1 MNESY
6 LLIEESKQLKGVLKV
21 SGAKN
26 AALPLMAATILT
38 EEPCIIRNVPNL
50 LDIKHMI
57 ELLTDMG
64 KKIHQ
69 DKNTLYIEGPIK
81 NKETREDIVRRMRAS
96 VLVMGPLI
104 AKYKSGKV
112 SMPGGCSIGARP
124 IDQHLKA
131 AKRMGVDIEI
141 EQGFINLKASILN
154 PIDFTF
160 DVITVTGTENVLCML
175 STIEEES
182 ILRNV
187 AIEPEVINLV
197 EALKQMGVDINIDEE
212 NRVATIKGSK
222 YLKGFDIEVIPDRI
236 EAGTFMVLAVATNSS
251 VKIEN
256 VNVYHLKSIVDNL
269 KLAGANVDILSKDS
283 VLVSSK
289 NSVINP
295 LNIETSEYPGF
306 PTDMQAQFMS
316 LLSVAK
322 GESSIVENIFENR
335 FQHAQELAR
344 MGACITIHSK
354 TAFVKGVE
362 RLKGAEVFSTDL
374 RASAGLV
381 IAGLMAEGKSIIRN
395 IYHLDRGY
403 DHIEQKLEKIG
414 AKIKRVNA

>member
-69 DKNTLYIEGPIK
+69 DKNTLYIEGPIT

>member
-1 MNESY
+1 MNDAY
-6 LLIEESKQLKGVLKV
+6 LLIEQSKYLEGTLEV

-50 LDIKHMI
+50 LDIKNMI
-57 ELLTDMG
+57 ELLSDMG
-64 KKIHQ
+64 KRIILE
-69 DKNTLYIEGPIK
+69 NSTLYIEGPIL
-81 NKETREDIVRRMRAS
+81 NKETREDIVRKMRAS

-104 AKYKSGKV
+104 ARYKSGKV

-131 AKRMGVDIEI
+131 AKRMGVNIDI
-141 EQGFINLKASILN
+141 EQGFINLNATYLN
-154 PIDFTF
+154 PIDFRF
-160 DVITVTGTENVLCML
+160 DMITVTGTENVFCML
-175 STIEEES
+175 STVEQES
-182 ILRNV
+182 FVRNI
-187 AIEPEVINLV
+187 ALEPEVINLV
-197 EALKQMGVDINIDEE
+197 EALKQMGVFIEIDKP
-212 NRVATIKGSK
+212 NRTASIKGTR

-236 EAGTFMVLAVATNSS
+236 EAGTFMVLALATGSKIKIVNLDVNHIES
-251 VKIEN
+251 VLE
-256 VNVYHLKSIVDNL
+256 
-269 KLAGANVDILSKDS
+269 KLEIAGAKIDILSPDS
-283 VLVSSK
+283 VLVYPKSEK
-289 NSVINP
+289 INP
-295 LNIETSEYPGF
+295 LYIETLEYPGF

-316 LLSVAK
+316 LLSMAD
-322 GESSIVENIFENR
+322 GESTIVENIFENR

-354 TAFVKGVE
+354 TAYVKGVKH
-362 RLKGAEVFSTDL
+362 LKGAEVFSTDL

-381 IAGLMAEGKSIIRN
+381 VAGLMAEGKSIIRN

-414 AKIKRVNA
+414 AKIKRINP

>member
-289 NSVINP
+289 NSAINP

>member
-1 MNESY
+1 MNEAY
-6 LLIEESKQLKGVLKV
+6 LLIEESKHLKGVLEV

-38 EEPCIIRNVPNL
+38 EELCTIRNVPNL

-57 ELLTDMG
+57 ELLTNMG
-64 KKIHQ
+64 KKIYQ
-69 DKNTLYIEGPIK
+69 DKNTLYIEGPIT
-81 NKETREDIVRRMRAS
+81 NRETREDIVRRMRAS
-96 VLVMGPLI
+96 VLVMGPLM
-104 AKYKSGKV
+104 AKYKGGKV

-131 AKRMGVDIEI
+131 AKHMGVDIEI
-141 EQGFINLKASILN
+141 EQGFINLKAQKLN

-160 DVITVTGTENVLCML
+160 DLITVTGTENVLCML
-175 STIEEES
+175 STVEEES
-182 ILRNV
+182 ILRNI
-187 AIEPEVINLV
+187 ALEPEVINLV
-197 EALKQMGVDINIDEE
+197 EALRKMGVQINIDE
-212 NRVATIKGSK
+212 NTRIATIKGSK

-251 VKIEN
+251 IKITNLN
-256 VNVYHLKSIVDNL
+256 VEHLKSIIENL
-269 KLAGANVDILSKDS
+269 ELIGAKVSILSEDS
-283 VLVSSK
+283 VFVTS
-289 NSVINP
+289 NGVINP
-295 LNIETSEYPGF
+295 IDIETSEYPGF

-344 MGACITIHSK
+344 MGACIRIHSK
-354 TAFVKGVE
+354 TAIIKGVE

-381 IAGLMAEGKSIIRN
+381 IAGLMAEDKSIIRN

-414 AKIKRVNA
+414 AKIKRISP

>member
-1 MNESY
+1 MNEAY
-6 LLIEESKQLKGVLKV
+6 LVIEQSKHMEGTLEV

-50 LDIKHMI
+50 LDIKNMI
-57 ELLTDMG
+57 ELLSDMG
-64 KKIHQ
+64 KKITM
-69 DKNTLYIEGPIK
+69 DKNTLCIEGPIL
-81 NKETREDIVRRMRAS
+81 NKETREDIVRKMRAS

-131 AKRMGVDIEI
+131 AKKMGVDIEI
-141 EQGFINLKASILN
+141 EQGFINLKAKNLN
-154 PIDFTF
+154 PIDFRF
-160 DVITVTGTENVLCML
+160 DMITVTGTENVFCML
-175 STIEEES
+175 STVEDES
-182 ILRNV
+182 ILRNI
-187 AIEPEVINLV
+187 ALEPEVINLV
-197 EALKQMGVDINIDEE
+197 DALRQMGVLIEIDESE
-212 NRVATIKGSK
+212 RTAKIKGK
-222 YLKGFDIEVIPDRI
+222 KELKGFDIKVIPDRI
-236 EAGTFMVLAVATNSS
+236 EAGTFMVLALATGS
-251 VKIEN
+251 KINIVNLN
-256 VNVYHLKSIVDNL
+256 VNHIESVLE
-269 KLAGANVDILSKDS
+269 KLEIAGAKIDILSPDS
-283 VLVSSK
+283 VLVYPK
-289 NSVINP
+289 EDKINP
-295 LNIETSEYPGF
+295 LYIETLEYPGF

-316 LLSVAK
+316 LLSIAD
-322 GESSIVENIFENR
+322 GESTIVENIFENR

-354 TAFVKGVE
+354 TAYVKGVKS
-362 RLKGAEVFSTDL
+362 LKGAEVFSTDL

-414 AKIKRVNA
+414 AKIKRINS

>member
-1 MNESY
+1 MNDAY
-6 LLIEESKQLKGVLKV
+6 LLIEQSKYLKGTLEV

-57 ELLTDMG
+57 ELLRDMG
-64 KKIHQ
+64 KKIYQ
-69 DKNTLYIEGPIK
+69 EKNTLYIEGAIT

-131 AKRMGVDIEI
+131 AKSMGVNIDI
-141 EQGFINLKASILN
+141 EQGFINLKAQKLN
-154 PIDFTF
+154 PVDFTF
-160 DVITVTGTENVLCML
+160 DMITVTGTENVLCML
-175 STIEEES
+175 STVEEES
-182 ILRNV
+182 ILRNI
-187 AIEPEVINLV
+187 ALEPEVINLAQ
-197 EALKQMGVDINIDEE
+197 ALQKMGVSIDIDSEH
-212 NRVATIKGSK
+212 RTAKIKGSRD
-222 YLKGFDIEVIPDRI
+222 LKGFDIEVIPDRI
-236 EAGTFMVLAVATNSS
+236 EAGTFMVLAMATNSS
-251 VKIEN
+251 IKITNLNIEHLESVIEN
-256 VNVYHLKSIVDNL
+256 LS
-269 KLAGANVDILSKDS
+269 LAGASVDILSEDS
-283 VLVSSK
+283 ILVSSK
-289 NSVINP
+289 DDVINP
-295 LNIETSEYPGF
+295 LHIETMEYPGF

-316 LLSVAK
+316 LLSVAN
-322 GESSIVENIFENR
+322 GESIIVENIFENR

-354 TAFVKGVE
+354 TAFIKGVK

-381 IAGLMAEGKSIIRN
+381 IAGLMAEGTSIIRN

-414 AKIKRVNA
+414 ARIKRVSV

>member
-1 MNESY
+1 MSDAY
-6 LLIEESKQLKGVLKV
+6 LVIEQSKHMEGTLEV

-26 AALPLMAATILT
+26 ATLPLMAATILT

-50 LDIKHMI
+50 LDIKNMI
-57 ELLTDMG
+57 ELLSDMG
-64 KKIHQ
+64 KKITM
-69 DKNTLYIEGPIK
+69 DKNTLCIEGPIL
-81 NKETREDIVRRMRAS
+81 NKETREDIVRKMRAS

-131 AKRMGVDIEI
+131 AKKMGVDIEI
-141 EQGFINLKASILN
+141 EQGFINLKAKNLN
-154 PIDFTF
+154 PIDFRF
-160 DVITVTGTENVLCML
+160 DMITVTGTENVFCML
-175 STIEEES
+175 STVEDES
-182 ILRNV
+182 ILRNI
-187 AIEPEVINLV
+187 ALEPEVINLV
-197 EALKQMGVDINIDEE
+197 DALRQMGVLIEIDESE
-212 NRVATIKGSK
+212 RTAKIKGTK
-222 YLKGFDIEVIPDRI
+222 DLKGFDIKVIPDRI
-236 EAGTFMVLAVATNSS
+236 EAGTFMVLALATGSKINIVNLNINHIES
-251 VKIEN
+251 VLE
-256 VNVYHLKSIVDNL
+256 
-269 KLAGANVDILSKDS
+269 KLEIAGANIDILSPDS
-283 VLVSSK
+283 VLVYPK
-289 NSVINP
+289 EDKINP
-295 LNIETSEYPGF
+295 LYIETLEYPGF

-316 LLSVAK
+316 LLSIAD
-322 GESSIVENIFENR
+322 GESTIVENIFENR

-354 TAFVKGVE
+354 TAYVKGVKS
-362 RLKGAEVFSTDL
+362 LKGAEVFSTDL

-414 AKIKRVNA
+414 AKVKRINS

>member
-1 MNESY
+1 MNEAY
-6 LLIEESKQLKGVLKV
+6 LLIEESKHLKGTLEV

-69 DKNTLYIEGPIK
+69 DKNTLYIEGPIT

-96 VLVMGPLI
+96 VLAMGPLI

-131 AKRMGVDIEI
+131 AKRMGVEIEI
-141 EQGFINLKASILN
+141 EQGFINLKASMLN

-182 ILRNV
+182 ILKNI

-212 NRVATIKGSK
+212 NRVANIKGSK

-236 EAGTFMVLAVATNSS
+236 EAGTFMVLAIATNSS
-251 VKIEN
+251 IKIEN
-256 VNVYHLKSIVDNL
+256 VNVYHLKSIVENL
-269 KLAGANVDILSKDS
+269 KIAGANVDILSKDS

-289 NSVINP
+289 NGVINP
-295 LNIETSEYPGF
+295 LSIETSEYPGF

-354 TAFVKGVE
+354 TASIKGVE
-362 RLKGAEVFSTDL
+362 HLKGAEVFSTDL